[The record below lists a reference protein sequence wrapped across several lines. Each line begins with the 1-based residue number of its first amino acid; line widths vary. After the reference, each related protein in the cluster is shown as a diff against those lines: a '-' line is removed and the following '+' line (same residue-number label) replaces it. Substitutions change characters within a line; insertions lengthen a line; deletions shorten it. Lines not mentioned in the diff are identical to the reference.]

1 MILPK
6 DRVVPQ
12 EGQGI
17 PVVDLIKHTVKLLLS
32 LIK

>member
-6 DRVVPQ
+6 ERVVPQ

-17 PVVDLIKHTVKLLLS
+17 PVVDFKIQTVEPLLS
-32 LIK
+32 FLK